1 MLVLQGLQH
10 YLCGTTKKQTQTMN
24 PLVHQELINLQT
36 NLQALQTA
44 KSQIETVREAAQKV
58 VASVAEIQQ
67 QYTTFLPQLLAD
79 LTAHNQQALTVL
91 QTENKEIVQQTA
103 LVLIETNKQIADK
116 YANQYQQ
123 IQSYLAQ
130 YEVVTNLTANLQGE
144 IQQVNFPQRFESL
157 ETVVQAIHATVEQ
170 DIAELKQV
178 KQHNDEHL
186 AAIQQAHQYYLNN
199 FFEKSEANFVRDTKD
214 TKLQIDTIIQDF
226 RVLQQETALVFQQQ
240 KQNFRVTLQEVE
252 QQTNVALKT
261 VGQTADTSAK
271 QIVNVGLQ
279 MQQNLA
285 TQLIEIQQF
294 VNAYQGLIAYTKAVE
309 NKIADINFPQKL
321 SNIGT
326 QLSVLEGK
334 IEEQLIESQASIKTS
349 MAQQV
354 GEIDLKL
361 NLQRKQTEN
370 YFQLLENQ
378 QQRILAQNEQ
388 AQRHLQL
395 HITETQ
401 ETANTNLK
409 LQNQLLQSQL
419 TNQSKQLQY
428 LLFALVSLGIFS
440 IVHLLWSLFKG

>member
-1 MLVLQGLQH
+1 M
-10 YLCGTTKKQTQTMN
+10 TNPKTNMN
-24 PLVHQELINLQT
+24 QLLHQELINLQT
-36 NLQALQTA
+36 NLQELQTA
-44 KSQIETVREAAQKV
+44 KSQIEMVSEAAQKV
-58 VASVAEIQQ
+58 VVSVAEIQQ

-103 LVLIETNKQIADK
+103 LDLVETNKQIADK
-116 YANQYQQ
+116 YAQQYQQ

-130 YEVVTNLTANLQGE
+130 YEVVTNLIANLQGE
-144 IQQVNFPQRFESL
+144 IQQINFPQRFESL
-157 ETVVQAIHATVEQ
+157 ETVVQAIHAAVEQ
-170 DIAELKQV
+170 DIAELRQV

-186 AAIQQAHQYYLNN
+186 AAIQQAHQYYLSN
-199 FFEKSEANFVRDTKD
+199 FFEKSESNFASANKD
-214 TKLQIDTIIQDF
+214 TKQQIDTIIQDF
-226 RVLQQETALVFQQQ
+226 RVLQQETALVFEQQ

-252 QQTNVALKT
+252 QQTSATLKT
-261 VGQTADTSAK
+261 VGQTTETSAK

-279 MQQNLA
+279 MQQNLT
-285 TQLIEIQQF
+285 TQLLEIQQF
-294 VNAYQGLIAYTKAVE
+294 VNAYQGLIDYTKAVE

-334 IEEQLIESQASIKTS
+334 IEEQLIETQASVKTS
-349 MAQQV
+349 MAQQF

-361 NLQRKQTEN
+361 NLQRKQSEN

>member
-1 MLVLQGLQH
+1 M
-10 YLCGTTKKQTQTMN
+10 TNPKTNMN
-24 PLVHQELINLQT
+24 QLLHQELINLQT
-36 NLQALQTA
+36 NLQELQTA

-79 LTAHNQQALTVL
+79 LTAHNQKALTVL
-91 QTENKEIVQQTA
+91 QTENKEIAQQTA
-103 LVLIETNKQIADK
+103 LDLVETNKQIADK
-116 YANQYQQ
+116 YAQQYQQ
-123 IQSYLAQ
+123 IQGYLAQ

-144 IQQVNFPQRFESL
+144 IQQINFPKRFESL
-157 ETVVQAIHATVEQ
+157 ETVVQAIHTAVEQ
-170 DIAELKQV
+170 DIAELRQV

-199 FFEKSEANFVRDTKD
+199 FFEKSESNFVSATKD

-226 RVLQQETALVFQQQ
+226 RVLQQETGLVFEQQ
-240 KQNFRVTLQEVE
+240 KQNFRVTLQQVE
-252 QQTNVALKT
+252 QQTNATLKT
-261 VGQTADTSAK
+261 VLQTAETSAK
-271 QIVNVGLQ
+271 QIANVGLQ

-285 TQLIEIQQF
+285 TQLLEIQQF
-294 VNAYQGLIAYTKAVE
+294 VNAYQGLVAYTKEVE
-309 NKIADINFPQKL
+309 NKITDINFPQKL

-334 IEEQLIESQASIKTS
+334 IEEQLIETQSSVKTS
-349 MAQQV
+349 MAQQF